1 MAEDQYANLIA
12 ENARR
17 RAKNRELAQRVAELE
32 RERDQF
38 KQLAE
43 EREQALEE
51 QAAEFAETLEGL
63 SESDLVQTIDR
74 LNAEIVQRDLAAKF
88 TEKAGGKLAAGAK
101 FESVMKLMGIDPA
114 GLDPNEIDDSFIET
128 LVAEAQAQAPYL
140 FKPEEPAEQAGAQ
153 NGQSR
158 DIAAAAVRRLPT
170 FATVRG
176 SGGGAP
182 PPAEN
187 PGSTARLRDPADAIR
202 RAAEARA
209 ARTQSPSD

>member
-1 MAEDQYANLIA
+1 MAENDFQNLIA

-17 RAKNRELAQRVAELE
+17 RAKNRELAARVAELE

-38 KQLAE
+38 RQLAE
-43 EREQALEE
+43 ERAQQLED
-51 QAAEFAETLEGL
+51 QAAEFAAELEGL
-63 SESDLVQTIDR
+63 AESDLVQTISG
-74 LNAEIVQRDLAAKF
+74 LQAEITKRDLAAKF
-88 TEKAGGKLAAGAK
+88 SEKAGGKLAAGAS
-101 FESVMKLMGIDPA
+101 FDTVAKLL
-114 GLDPNEIDDSFIET
+114 GLDPSEIDANAIDDGFIES

-140 FKPEEPAEQAGAQ
+140 FRQEEAPEQVAQ

-170 FATVRG
+170 FAAARG

-182 PPAEN
+182 PPGETPN
-187 PGSTARLRDPADAIR
+187 STARLRDPADAIR

-209 ARTQSPSD
+209 SRTQSND